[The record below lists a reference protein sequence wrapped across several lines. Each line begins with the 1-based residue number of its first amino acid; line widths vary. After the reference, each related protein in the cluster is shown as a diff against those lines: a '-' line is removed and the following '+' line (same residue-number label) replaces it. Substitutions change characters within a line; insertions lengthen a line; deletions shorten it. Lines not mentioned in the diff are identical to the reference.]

1 MKKRLNL
8 WGAIILTILLLG
20 QTLTAWGSEQEWYE
34 LHEIDIESNTSAKLI
49 SQEDIGI
56 MPYTRYILGAQAI
69 MKRPSTS
76 VLWMRSEVYCNDTMS
91 KITTTFTLQ
100 KKSGNS
106 WVNVGKGTVSVTNDN
121 SMYKSME
128 ATGASSGTYRCIA
141 DTLVTSK
148 TGYSETIST
157 ISNTV

>member
-1 MKKRLNL
+1 MKKSRFF
-8 WGAIILTILLLG
+8 WGVAILAILLLG
-20 QTLTAWGSEQEWYE
+20 QTLTVWGSEQEWYE
-34 LHEIDIESNTSAKLI
+34 LHEIEINSNINEKLI
-49 SQEDIGI
+49 SQEDIGV

-69 MKRPSTS
+69 MKRPSSS

-100 KKSGNS
+100 KKSGNG
-106 WVNVGKGTVSVTNDN
+106 WINVGQGTVSVTNDN

-148 TGYSETIST
+148 TGYSETISA
-157 ISNTV
+157 ISNSV